1 MFGYKYGPS
10 VNIPKISTRRL
21 ISSDKEVVATA
32 IPQDIIAK
40 AINESFDQGDVN
52 LDNVEIDAENISGES
67 STIQNLITNSIN
79 SEESLVR
86 ILSKT
91 RFEDDIVVGLIPHE
105 EDYSLNVLGGVKIEG
120 QKGDLNLDQV
130 KIKDNVIGI
139 GVNSDSLDNFTNGF
153 YFPKNDNFTGF
164 GLSIDKA
171 GILTLPYGTFTSD
184 INYEVV
190 ADPKLRSRFEDSRA
204 SVRLVYI
211 NTEYNFNKNKDEEN
225 GFSIAEKNFIN
236 SLNNQNDKI
245 SNFYLNLES
254 HNLLL
259 HGGTLISGINRD
271 LSFKLTDENNFES
284 EFITL
289 TLSDDK
295 KIKLNQDI
303 KTEKSNFNFN
313 IVNSLTFKNINEE
326 ILLKLNSNG
335 LDYFSNIII
344 NNQKSIIV
352 GESNGEYT
360 LKFYRKGVID
370 DYKIMN
376 LTDHTIVYGP
386 SLDEEDG
393 PIFEINNHLDLET
406 TTLKNYLNYYTID
419 SNSSINI
426 QYKLTNSTHIIII
439 GTIIAYH
446 NEEEQNNHYYLSFE
460 GSSKNIL
467 TKKEISKNNLDLS
480 IDSSYQSNL
489 ITLTIDNKNNFKIK
503 ISISSKIHSI

>member
-67 STIQNLITNSIN
+67 STIQNLVTNTIK
-79 SEESLVR
+79 SEESQIR
-86 ILSKT
+86 ILSRT
-91 RFEDDIVVGLIPHE
+91 RFENDILIGLIPHE
-105 EDYSLNVLGGVKIEG
+105 EDYSLNVLGGMKIEG

-139 GVNSDSLDNFTNGF
+139 GINSDSLDNFTNGF

-184 INYEVV
+184 INYEAI

-211 NTEYNFNKNKDEEN
+211 NTEYDFNKNKNEEN
-225 GFSIAEKNFIN
+225 GFSIAEKNFID
-236 SLNNQNDKI
+236 SLNNQNEKI

-259 HGGTLISGINRD
+259 HGGSLISGINRD
-271 LSFKLTDENNFES
+271 LSLKLTDENNFES

-295 KIKLNQDI
+295 KIKLNQDL
-303 KTEKSNFNFN
+303 KTDKSNFNFN
-313 IVNSLTFKNINEE
+313 ITNSLTFKNINDE
-326 ILLKLNSNG
+326 ILLQLNSNG
-335 LDYFSNIII
+335 LDYFSDIII
-344 NNQKSIIV
+344 NNQKSIII
-352 GESNGEYT
+352 GKYNDEYT
-360 LKFYRKGVID
+360 LKFYREGVID
-370 DYKIMN
+370 NNKIMN

-386 SLDEEDG
+386 GETNG
-393 PIFEINNHLDLET
+393 PIFQINNHLDVKT

-426 QYKLTNSTHIIII
+426 QYKLTNSIHIIIT

-446 NEEEQNNHYYLSFE
+446 NDEDLDNHYYLSFE

-467 TKKEISKNNLDLS
+467 TKKEISKNNLDLN

-489 ITLTIDNKNNFKIK
+489 ITLTINNKNDFKIK
-503 ISISSKIHSI
+503 VSISSKIHSI